1 MSFVLPTGLLGIL
14 VDGEDTA
21 HSDDDLR
28 HIHGAMRRIAAQSNC
43 TLHEVRTSRLYNTY
57 EIWRLH
63 AGQTPT
69 TCLLVQ
75 HFVKVWTVVDEPPAG
90 LLSDDARIV
99 DTALDGEAAFG
110 LLGWT
115 RLTSAMAAAPL
126 EDDTM
131 ALLTDS
137 ERDEIRYWKAQN
149 VGLALFNDWD

>member
-28 HIHGAMRRIAAQSNC
+28 HVHGALKRIAAQSNC

-75 HFVKVWTVVDEPPAG
+75 HFVKVWTV
-90 LLSDDARIV
+90 

-126 EDDTM
+126 EEATM

-149 VGLALFNDWD
+149 VGQALFNDWD